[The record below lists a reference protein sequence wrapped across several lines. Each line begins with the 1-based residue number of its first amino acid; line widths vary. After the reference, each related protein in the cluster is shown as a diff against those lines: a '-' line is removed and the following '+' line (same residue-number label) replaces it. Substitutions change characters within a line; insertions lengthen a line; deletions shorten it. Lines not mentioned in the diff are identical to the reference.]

1 MPTLGRLAAYVVALG
16 FPLMAACASTR
27 GRAASPRDGSER
39 SVEGLAVQIITPRVL
54 RADRTVE
61 ASFRVNKDAYVAVF
75 ALDYDGRAR
84 MLFPASPIDSG
95 LARADTVYQLPRF
108 FAGQGTARFAT
119 YPGSANGA
127 PLAQS
132 GGLIYTVASD
142 RPLQLRRLAN
152 TSGEWNELL
161 LERLTWNVG
170 YKGVASAVGGA
181 VTSAKQDFQTSV
193 SKFTAGPLNPAY
205 GLASLMPRGCDAG
218 ASSPSG
224 KTAPS
229 AQTVTHVYVDGVQYA
244 RLTRTT
250 ECGGS
255 TVTWLPSVPGRP

>member
-1 MPTLGRLAAYVVALG
+1 MPTRGRLGAYVFALA
-16 FPLMAACASTR
+16 FPVMAACSSTR
-27 GRAASPRDGSER
+27 GRAASPRDASEPR
-39 SVEGLAVQIITPRVL
+39 VESRAVEITTPRVL
-54 RADRTVE
+54 RADRLVE
-61 ASFRVNKDAYVAVF
+61 ASFRVDKDAYVVVF

-84 MLFPASPIDSG
+84 VLFPASPGDSG

-108 FAGQGTARFAT
+108 FAGQGTARFAM
-119 YPGSANGA
+119 YPGSTNGA

-142 RPLQLRRLAN
+142 RPLHLQRLAN
-152 TSGEWNELL
+152 NSGEWNELL
-161 LERLTWNVG
+161 LERLTWNVS

-181 VTSAKQDFQTSV
+181 LTSSRQDFRTSL

-205 GLASLMPRGCDAG
+205 GLASMTPRGCDAG

-224 KTAPS
+224 KSAAT
-229 AQTVTHVYVDGVQYA
+229 AQTVTHVYVNGVQYA

-255 TVTWLPSVPGRP
+255 TVTWLPNVPGRP